1 MSKHASPITLFAKCK
16 SGVASV
22 ELSIVMPVLV
32 LAFLLMVDVS
42 FAINNR
48 MHLDT
53 AMRTAAE
60 SALTDPGTATVE
72 KVFDATK
79 VSSPDSSEIS
89 FATSVDFDMDVERYC
104 LCPGSAAHVSCTNAC
119 ADTSIPYLFY
129 ELDGSGNY
137 SGIFLPSQP
146 ISRKIVVQIR

>member
-1 MSKHASPITLFAKCK
+1 MSKYASPITLFAKCK

-22 ELSIVMPVLV
+22 ELSIVLPVLV

-53 AMRTAAE
+53 ALRTAAE
-60 SALTDPGTATVE
+60 SALTDPGTDKLE

-79 VSSPDSSEIS
+79 VSSPEESGITFASSI
-89 FATSVDFDMDVERYC
+89 DFDMDAERYC
-104 LCPGSAAHVSCTNAC
+104 LCPGSANKVSCTNAC
-119 ADTSIPYLFY
+119 ADTSVPYLFY

-137 SGIFLPSQP
+137 SGIFLPSLP